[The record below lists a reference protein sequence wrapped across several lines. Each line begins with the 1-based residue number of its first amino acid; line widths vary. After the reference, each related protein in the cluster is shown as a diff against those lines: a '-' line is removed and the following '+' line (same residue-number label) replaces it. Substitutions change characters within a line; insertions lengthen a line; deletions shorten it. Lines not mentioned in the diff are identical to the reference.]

1 MKFLYLSFMLLVIGC
16 VDTSS
21 NKQISSTNIKMEE
34 TSSKKIVS
42 TVNGYPQFRIFNDFS
57 NSIYT
62 NGLTYNPSGPH
73 PEAAK
78 IKDGILRFTVTPKM
92 YATYSK
98 SAQRFE
104 VVKRKINPN
113 LALLMKFKLRSKN
126 NKVTDRV
133 MVSQIKFFS
142 KGVGVSPIAGV
153 NIDRNPTCRTWTK
166 STKYKLKRSKLKF
179 VKNDIKHG
187 VTNKYVYVEK
197 TGQMYQHS
205 WYLSQH
211 FNKSYK
217 LLNDG
222 LWHQIEMHVYPHRS
236 KGFCKIKIDGQTMV
250 EIKNAPTISY
260 EDGGT
265 HSNFSARIGIYRDSV
280 SYNQTVEFDDLEIIG
295 YIPKF

>member
-1 MKFLYLSFMLLVIGC
+1 MKLLYLSFILLVIGC

-34 TSSKKIVS
+34 TSSKKIAS

-78 IKDGILRFTVTPKM
+78 IKDGVFNINISPGM
-92 YATYSK
+92 YASYSK
-98 SAQRFE
+98 KNERFE
-104 VVKRKINPN
+104 IEKKKISPN
-113 LALLMKFKLRSKN
+113 LAVVMKYKFRSL

-133 MVSQIKFFS
+133 LISQLFFRKKS
-142 KGVGVSPIAGV
+142 SEGNSGIASV
-153 NIDRNPTCRTWTK
+153 YIDRNPTCRTWTK
-166 STKYKLKRSKLKF
+166 DTKYKLKRSKLKF

-187 VTNKYVYVEK
+187 VKNKYVYVEK

-211 FNKSYK
+211 FNKSYR

-222 LWHQIEMHVYPHRS
+222 RWHQIEMHVYPHRS
-236 KGFCKIKIDGQTMV
+236 KGFCKIKIDGKTMV

-260 EDGGT
+260 KDGDT
-265 HSNFSARIGIYRDSV
+265 HNNFSARIGIYRDSV
-280 SYNQTVEFDDLEIIG
+280 SYDQTVEFDDLEIIG